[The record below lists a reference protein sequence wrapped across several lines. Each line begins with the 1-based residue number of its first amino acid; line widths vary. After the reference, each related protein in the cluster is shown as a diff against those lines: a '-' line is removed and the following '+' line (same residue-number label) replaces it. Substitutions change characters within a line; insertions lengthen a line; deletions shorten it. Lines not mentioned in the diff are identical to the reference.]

1 MISEVENPQ
10 RVTSAQIVIGIP
22 SYNEADSI
30 AGPIE
35 VASQGLK
42 EYFPHESSVIVNVD
56 NHSSDGTREAF
67 LNTPSAIPKIY
78 VSTPEGVTG
87 KGRNI
92 YNLLQVAVELQ
103 ARVIVTLDAD
113 LRSVTP
119 AWIRHLAEPLLDGY
133 DYVIPI
139 YTRHKYDGTITKNI
153 AYPLLRTLYKL
164 RVRQPLVVIL
174 GSPASWLDAFL
185 WRRPGPRMWRT
196 LASISG

>member
-1 MISEVENPQ
+1 MISEIENPQ
-10 RVTSAQIVIGIP
+10 RVTSAEIVIGIP

-35 VASQGLK
+35 VASQGLQ

-67 LNTPSAIPKIY
+67 LNTPSKIPKIY

-103 ARVIVTLDAD
+103 ALN
-113 LRSVTP
+113 S
-119 AWIRHLAEPLLDGY
+119 PLK
-133 DYVIPI
+133 
-139 YTRHKYDGTITKNI
+139 KYC
-153 AYPLLRTLYKL
+153 
-164 RVRQPLVVIL
+164 
-174 GSPASWLDAFL
+174 
-185 WRRPGPRMWRT
+185 
-196 LASISG
+196 